1 MSKIF
6 VLPQFSFEADKSDSQ
21 ENEDYRENS
30 DERHKPG
37 LVESQVRTVDRE
49 VGTDG
54 VLEDQTGL
62 HPQTDRLA
70 ERSHPGPVEDGQPD
84 GVDDVRRDVVQH
96 QGGGAGLQG
105 EVGYQGVVGEDLHLV
120 ARHVLVE
127 LSQGGPSPGHHG
139 AGGVGQLQ
147 SHLGRRQGGN
157 YRERERD

>member
-54 VLEDQTGL
+54 VLEDQAGL
-62 HPQTDRLA
+62 HPQTDRLT

-96 QGGGAGLQG
+96 EGGSGRLQG
-105 EVGYQGVVGEDLHLV
+105 EVRHEGVVGEDLHLV
-120 ARHVLVE
+120 AGHVAVQV
-127 LSQGGPSPGHHG
+127 SQDGLGPGDQG
-139 AGGVGQLQ
+139 RGGVGELQ
-147 SHLGRRQGGN
+147 SDICW
-157 YRERERD
+157 RDVGD